1 MKFVKLQKPS
11 EIKKKLIFFLISGLT
26 LVTRIASKPDSGR
39 HNMSSG
45 ASAEDLIGKK

>member
-11 EIKKKLIFFLISGLT
+11 EIKKTDFFLISGLT
-26 LVTRIASKPDSGR
+26 LVTRIASKPDSGK

>member
-11 EIKKKLIFFLISGLT
+11 EIKKLIFFLISGLK